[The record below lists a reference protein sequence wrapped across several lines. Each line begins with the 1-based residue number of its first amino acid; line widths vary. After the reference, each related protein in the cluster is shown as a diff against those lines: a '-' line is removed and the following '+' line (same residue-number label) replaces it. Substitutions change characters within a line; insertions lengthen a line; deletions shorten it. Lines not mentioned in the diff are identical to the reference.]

1 MRSIIFS
8 LPSCGCILV
17 ISSQPC
23 RPVSVCPLTMNISFV
38 KIIFVFTLPNV
49 KQGSCGDRFPV
60 VSTSSMPRLGARV
73 ISRKLPRKPSLEVIR
88 RRPFQ
93 DAKKILTKS
102 LDRFSVLPSKYKY
115 GGQDK
120 NQDKQLFLASP
131 RPLFPIRLNPAAFLI
146 PAIPTVLGLLVEY

>member
-1 MRSIIFS
+1 MRSILFS
-8 LPSCGCILV
+8 LPSCGYIV
-17 ISSQPC
+17 VTSSQPC

-49 KQGSCGDRFPV
+49 KQVSGGERFPV

-88 RRPFQ
+88 RRQFQ
-93 DAKKILTKS
+93 DAKKILTKT
-102 LDRFSVLPSKYKY
+102 LDKFSALPSKYKY

-120 NQDKQLFLASP
+120 NQDKQLFVASP
-131 RPLFPIRLNPAAFLI
+131 RPRFPIRLNPAAFLI
-146 PAIPTVLGLLVEY
+146 PAIPTVLGFLVDH